1 MVEVEFGCGVG
12 LWWVLFGFF
21 LGGGKGLGFWGVREG
36 FVEFFCSFGGGSE
49 V

>member
-1 MVEVEFGCGVG
+1 MEVGADGFRWVV
-12 LWWVLFGFF
+12 WVLFGFF
-21 LGGGKGLGFWGVREG
+21 LVGLGLGFWGVREG